1 MQKEELGNLWV
12 SRDFC
17 GNGGRNDYH
26 YVLANIRGTWFLY
39 LIAWDYWP
47 RKKVTGKFRKDVVL
61 ESIFS
66 RTILKGEELRNLKNN
81 SFNNNYIHRNTILK
95 LMKEI
100 ENEIAFNL

>member
-17 GNGGRNDYH
+17 GYGGRSDYH

-39 LIAWDYWP
+39 LIASEFWP
-47 RKKVTGKFRKDVVL
+47 RKKVSRKFRKDIALKSV
-61 ESIFS
+61 FS
-66 RTILKGEELRNLKNN
+66 RIILKGDDLR
-81 SFNNNYIHRNTILK
+81 NNNYIHRDTILK

-100 ENEIAFNL
+100 ENEIALDS